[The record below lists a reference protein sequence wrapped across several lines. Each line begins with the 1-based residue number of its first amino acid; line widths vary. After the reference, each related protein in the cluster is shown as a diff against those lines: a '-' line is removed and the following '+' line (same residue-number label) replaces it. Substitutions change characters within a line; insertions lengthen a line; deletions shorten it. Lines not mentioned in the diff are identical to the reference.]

1 MRDFFF
7 TLLPLMCHGPF
18 YSAIPPSH
26 KSSSSS
32 TTSKKEGYLI
42 VVLIC
47 ISLIFSDFEHHFM
60 SLLPIC
66 IPSLEKCLFRP
77 STNFFD
83 GHHQKSYKQ
92 YMLES
97 VWRKGTAPTLLE
109 HKLVESLWRTL
120 WGFLKKLKIKL
131 TYNPTIP
138 LLGIYLDKTI
148 IQKDTCIPVFI
159 SALFTIAR
167 TW

>member
-1 MRDFFF
+1 MY
-7 TLLPLMCHGPF
+7 HGLF

-26 KSSSSS
+26 KSSTSS
-32 TTSKKEGYLI
+32 TASKKERYLI

-47 ISLIFSDFEHHFM
+47 ISLIISDFEHHFT
-60 SLLPIC
+60 SLLLIS
-66 IPSLEKCLFRP
+66 IPSLEKCLFRT
-77 STNFFD
+77 STHFFD

-92 YMLES
+92 YMLER
-97 VWRKGTAPTLLE
+97 VWRKGNTPTLLQC
-109 HKLVESLWRTL
+109 KLVESLWRTL

-138 LLGIYLDKTI
+138 LLAIYLDKTI
-148 IQKDTCIPVFI
+148 IQKYTCILMFI